1 MASKEF
7 NVIAILSPKKGKTDI
22 VLRQLNEVAEYV
34 QKNEPGV
41 LSYSINRSLRPSKD
55 GEEEIIMLERY
66 AGFSRPVLLKLLSF
80 QDYSQLISRIWY
92 RYKDQ
97 AALKEH
103 GSSQTFTAFNKK
115 LAEQDLMRAPMVLKM
130 VGEQGGF
137 RSRL

>member
-1 MASKEF
+1 MGSSNKTLGNFNSLVCISCIIVTSKLASKEF

-55 GEEEIIMLERY
+55 GEDEIIMLE
-66 AGFSRPVLLKLLSF
+66 
-80 QDYSQLISRIWY
+80 

-115 LAEQDLMRAPMVLKM
+115 LAEQI
-130 VGEQGGF
+130 
-137 RSRL
+137 